1 MAAGP
6 NAGIYLN
13 KLQSPTQKAKPSQPA
28 YRPGGK
34 GWNKEK
40 VGLRVWG
47 GHLHSMSVPQSPEWG
62 HLVSTAQPAVLLTTY

>member
-47 GHLHSMSVPQSPEWG
+47 ATSILCLFPNPLSGGTW
-62 HLVSTAQPAVLLTTY
+62 